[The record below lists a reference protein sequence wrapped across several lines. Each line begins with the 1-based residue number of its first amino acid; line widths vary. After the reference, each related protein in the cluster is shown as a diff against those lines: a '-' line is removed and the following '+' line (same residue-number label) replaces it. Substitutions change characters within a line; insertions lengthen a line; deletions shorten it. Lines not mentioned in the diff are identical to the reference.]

1 MSGDMRSNVL
11 DVLQRFHTDMTCQEM
26 QELIVSIKRAAVD
39 DEQQMKSK
47 IHELKE
53 GMVADL
59 NERDKRDARLQ
70 HYMFAH
76 NVPLDEHVATYRRNI
91 DNVNSLY
98 SEAFGCPIT
107 YELGRTNVEQTAMF
121 QRLNK

>member
-1 MSGDMRSNVL
+1 MGSNVL
-11 DVLQRFHTDMTCQEM
+11 DILKRFHTDMTRQQM

-47 IHELKE
+47 IYELKE
-53 GMVADL
+53 SMVADL
-59 NERDKRDARLQ
+59 TERDKRDARLQ
-70 HYMFAH
+70 HYMYAH
-76 NVPLDEHVATYRRNI
+76 NVPLDEHMATYRRNV

-107 YELGRTNVEQTAMF
+107 YDLGRTNVERTTMF
-121 QRLNK
+121 QRLTKS